1 MSESAD
7 RPAPAETTRFVR
19 NVLLWLVPA
28 FLIWF
33 ALTPLYNRFLQ
44 ISTENL
50 LNLFE
55 SPDVTRLVP
64 QETHAAIVSRVDFPA
79 GRAAVGKVRTTDL
92 HFPNVLLMA
101 LFLAVPGL
109 TWKERLS
116 NLGMALL
123 ISVIFH
129 LVLHVFWVKFIYA
142 TQLGDWSL
150 KNYGAFGRNFWGLG
164 KHLLD
169 LPIKL
174 GLPFGLWAAYYLER
188 FAPALGRRA

>member
-1 MSESAD
+1 MTMPSETS
-7 RPAPAETTRFVR
+7 RFVK

-64 QETHAAIVSRVDFPA
+64 QETHTAIVSRIDFPS
-79 GRAAVGKVRTTDL
+79 GRSAVGKVRTTDL
-92 HFPNVLLMA
+92 HFPNVLLFA

-109 TWKERLS
+109 AWKERLS

-123 ISVIFH
+123 VSVIFH

-150 KNYGAFGRNFWGLG
+150 QNYGAFSRNFWGLG
-164 KHLLD
+164 KHLMD

-174 GLPFGLWAAYYLER
+174 GLPFGLWAAYYLGR
-188 FAPALGRRA
+188 FAPMGRDQRSAA

>member
-1 MSESAD
+1 M
-7 RPAPAETTRFVR
+7 PTETSRFVR

-28 FLIWF
+28 FLVWF

-55 SPDVTRLVP
+55 SPDETRLIP
-64 QETHAAIVSRVDFPA
+64 QETHTAIVSRIDFPA

-92 HFPNVLLMA
+92 HFPNVLLFA
-101 LFLAVPGL
+101 LFLAVPGVA
-109 TWKERLS
+109 WKTRLG

-150 KNYGAFGRNFWGLG
+150 QHYGAFGRNFWGLG

-174 GLPFGLWAAYYLER
+174 GLPFGLWAAFY
-188 FAPALGRRA
+188 LGRFTGLGEGR